1 MLHAIEKVFKESK
14 IYNCRLESSNDLSWN
29 LNDRGSY
36 AGKGHKFVEMW
47 ILASVRLRSYWVN
60 YILCESVVS
69 QYFHLL

>member
-47 ILASVRLRSYWVN
+47 IQTSVRLKIYM
-60 YILCESVVS
+60 LG
-69 QYFHLL
+69 